1 MKATAAWKGNLVFT
15 GIPDSGFVVQM
26 DSDPSYGGTKSG
38 VQPMELIAL
47 GLAGCTAMD
56 VLSILQKK
64 RQQVTHFEVRVDAP
78 RSPEYPKVFTSAL
91 ITYILTGTKIDE
103 AAVVRSIE
111 LSATK
116 YCPAQFM
123 LAQAFPM
130 QLRYEIYE
138 SEGESGRRLVSEG
151 IWQGLSV
158 E

>member
-1 MKATAAWKGNLVFT
+1 MKATVVWKGNMVFT
-15 GIPDSGFVVQM
+15 GMPDSGFPVQM
-26 DSDPSYGGTKSG
+26 DSDSSYGGTNSG
-38 VQPMELIAL
+38 VRPMELIAL

-64 RQQVTHFEVRVDAP
+64 RQQVKQFEVKVDAP
-78 RSPEYPKVFTSAL
+78 RSRDYPKVFTNAL
-91 ITYILTGTKIDE
+91 ITYILSGTNIDE
-103 AAVVRSIE
+103 AAVLRSIE

-130 QLRYEIYE
+130 ELRYEIYE
-138 SEGESGRRLVSEG
+138 TEGEDGRRLVSRG

>member
-1 MKATAAWKGNLVFT
+1 MKATVAWKGNMVFN
-15 GIPDSGFVVQM
+15 GMPDSGFPVQM
-26 DSDPSYGGTKSG
+26 DSDSSYGGTNSG
-38 VQPMELIAL
+38 VRPMELITL

-64 RQQVTHFEVRVDAP
+64 RQQVTQFEVKVDAP
-78 RSPEYPKVFTSAL
+78 RSREYPKVFTNAL
-91 ITYILTGTKIDE
+91 ITYILTGTNIDV

-130 QLRYEIYE
+130 ELRYEIYE
-138 SEGESGRRLVSEG
+138 TEGEGGRRLVSQG